1 MGILEIH
8 FHDSEFSWSVSP
20 GSDDEETASRSL
32 SLGAGGDES
41 ATDGGQE
48 RERPAIKPKLRS
60 LAIMAFVIGAG
71 VAYNRLQ
78 DRRARRAAEAEE
90 EAAGT
95 GPLSRLRS
103 Q

>member
-32 SLGAGGDES
+32 SLGSGGES
-41 ATDGGQE
+41 ATDGGRE

-60 LAIMAFVIGAG
+60 LAIMAFVVGAG

-78 DRRARRAAEAEE
+78 RRRARRAAEAEE
-90 EAAGT
+90 EAANA

-103 Q
+103 R